1 MTKQEAAIKYITE
14 NYLEFNRLRHDIVS
28 DKLQIRMEA
37 DLESSTTQGAS
48 VQRSKA
54 AVQNGSELWREMTK
68 HDINSIVCHC
78 AQEYDANITSRE
90 VMTALQS
97 DLIPDVHPLREYI
110 NALPAWK
117 PESGDWIDFVASQV
131 RVKNNDNKV
140 SGNNNDNTDN
150 LRPNQY
156 PLGAQGEENTQQP
169 KQLDS
174 TTFQSTPFAHEAH
187 RGPRC
192 SQQHSERLGEAYKND
207 NIDNFRGNQY
217 PCRDEDDLNQQLKQL
232 DSTTYSARNNTAS
245 GEGNNT
251 TPDRPRGLS
260 ERTSCCQTTTL
271 LDRPYGAERPMN
283 LTGEA
288 DLTVSEAHDLTSN
301 SSQRERSEAER
312 LWRVCFK
319 KWFVAMVA
327 SWMKDEVVNHQVL
340 VLIGKQGIFKTTWL
354 EHLIPP
360 HLRAYACKLANS
372 NDLNKDERLRIAEF
386 GLISLDEIDSMNN
399 RELNQLKSVIT
410 ATDVNERAAYA
421 YTKERRV
428 RLASFCAS
436 GNRRDFLTDI
446 TGNRRWLPFEVESIQ
461 NPFYSILPYEQM
473 YAQAWALAQ
482 DPMFSY
488 WFDLDEIEVLEEHN
502 QHFRD
507 ESNEEQLLPILFD
520 VPAEGRGEFMT
531 TAQISE
537 RLVSYGNIKKPMAL
551 SRLGMVL
558 GGIGYRAVTRKIN
571 NTRARGWI
579 VYQRDTEEIN
589 SLKRLLKDG

>member
-14 NYLEFNRLRHDIVS
+14 NYLDFNRLRHDIVA
-28 DKLQIRMEA
+28 DKLQVRVA
-37 DLESSTTQGAS
+37 HSLED
-48 VQRSKA
+48 A
-54 AVQNGSELWREMTK
+54 ALSGYSLEFKGGEYWREMTK

-110 NALPAWK
+110 NALPRYT
-117 PESGDWIDFVASQV
+117 PDQPDWIDFVAQQV
-131 RVKNNDNKV
+131 RVRE
-140 SGNNNDNTDN
+140 T
-150 LRPNQY
+150 
-156 PLGAQGEENTQQP
+156 
-169 KQLDS
+169 
-174 TTFQSTPFAHEAH
+174 
-187 RGPRC
+187 
-192 SQQHSERLGEAYKND
+192 
-207 NIDNFRGNQY
+207 
-217 PCRDEDDLNQQLKQL
+217 
-232 DSTTYSARNNTAS
+232 SA
-245 GEGNNT
+245 
-251 TPDRPRGLS
+251 DRPKGLS
-260 ERTSCCQTTTL
+260 ERTACCQTTML
-271 LDRPYGAERPMN
+271 LDRPYGAERPTN

-288 DLTVSEAHDLTSN
+288 GLTVSEAHGLTSS
-301 SSQRERSEAER
+301 SSQSERSKADR

-461 NPFYSILPYEQM
+461 NPFYTILPYERM

-482 DPMFSY
+482 DPLFSY

-507 ESNEEQLLPILFD
+507 ESNEEQLLDVYFA
-520 VPAEGRGEFMT
+520 VPAEGATNTKFLT
-531 TAQISE
+531 TAEISE
-537 RLVSYGNIKKPMAL
+537 RLIYYGNIKRPLSL
-551 SRLGMVL
+551 SRLGVL
-558 GGIGYRAVTRKIN
+558 LSQKGFLSIRKGSPQ
-571 NTRARGWI
+571 RRGWI
-579 VYQRDTEEIN
+579 VYERDNEEVNADRRIL
-589 SLKRLLKDG
+589 SKT

>member
-14 NYLEFNRLRHDIVS
+14 NYLDYRRLRHDIVA
-28 DKLQIRMEA
+28 DKLQIRM
-37 DLESSTTQGAS
+37 DLEE
-48 VQRSKA
+48 VK
-54 AVQNGSELWREMTK
+54 GSEYWREMTK

-110 NALPAWK
+110 LSLQPYT
-117 PESGDWIDFVASQV
+117 PDQPDWIDWVAKQV
-131 RVKNNDNKV
+131 KV
-140 SGNNNDNTDN
+140 RSG
-150 LRPNQY
+150 
-156 PLGAQGEENTQQP
+156 A
-169 KQLDS
+169 
-174 TTFQSTPFAHEAH
+174 
-187 RGPRC
+187 
-192 SQQHSERLGEAYKND
+192 
-207 NIDNFRGNQY
+207 
-217 PCRDEDDLNQQLKQL
+217 
-232 DSTTYSARNNTAS
+232 
-245 GEGNNT
+245 
-251 TPDRPRGLS
+251 PDRPSGCRSARVPVDGRSAAPVDDAILFSTASTTSDLQQCDPQCSAS
-260 ERTSCCQTTTL
+260 ETI
-271 LDRPYGAERPMN
+271 Y
-283 LTGEA
+283 
-288 DLTVSEAHDLTSN
+288 SE
-301 SSQRERSEAER
+301 QRERSEADR
-312 LWRVCFK
+312 LWRGCFK

-461 NPFYSILPYEQM
+461 NPFYTILPYERM

-482 DPMFSY
+482 DPLFSY
-488 WFDLDEIEVLEEHN
+488 WFDLDEIEVLEQHN

-520 VPAEGRGEFMT
+520 VPAEGKGEFMT

-537 RLVSYGNIKKPMAL
+537 RLVTYGNIKKPMAL

-558 GGIGYRAVTRKIN
+558 GTAGFRAVTRKAGSG
-571 NTRARGWI
+571 RARGWI
-579 VYQRDTEEIN
+579 VYQRDNDEIN
-589 SLKRLLKDG
+589 ALRRLLKDDTSQHDTAIY

>member
-1 MTKQEAAIKYITE
+1 MTKQECAIKYITE
-14 NYLEFNRLRHDIVS
+14 NYLDYRRLRHDIVA
-28 DKLQIRMEA
+28 DKLQIRM
-37 DLESSTTQGAS
+37 DLEETKGERLE
-48 VQRSKA
+48 VKGR
-54 AVQNGSELWREMTK
+54 EYWREMTK
-68 HDINSIVCHC
+68 HDINSIVCQC

-97 DLIPDVHPLREYI
+97 DLIPDVHPLREYV
-110 NALPAWK
+110 LSCREWTEEQP
-117 PESGDWIDFVASQV
+117 DWIDWVAQQV
-131 RVKNNDNKV
+131 TVK
-140 SGNNNDNTDN
+140 
-150 LRPNQY
+150 
-156 PLGAQGEENTQQP
+156 PLGDEAKGDKARGEE
-169 KQLDS
+169 
-174 TTFQSTPFAHEAH
+174 
-187 RGPRC
+187 
-192 SQQHSERLGEAYKND
+192 
-207 NIDNFRGNQY
+207 
-217 PCRDEDDLNQQLKQL
+217 
-232 DSTTYSARNNTAS
+232 
-245 GEGNNT
+245 
-251 TPDRPRGLS
+251 
-260 ERTSCCQTTTL
+260 
-271 LDRPYGAERPMN
+271 
-283 LTGEA
+283 
-288 DLTVSEAHDLTSN
+288 
-301 SSQRERSEAER
+301 
-312 LWRVCFK
+312 LWRTCFK

-327 SWMKDEVVNHQVL
+327 SWMRDEVVNHQVL
-340 VLIGKQGIFKTTWL
+340 VLIGRQGIYKTTWL

-461 NPFYSILPYEQM
+461 NPFYTILPYERM

-482 DPMFSY
+482 DPLFCY
-488 WFDLDEIEVLEEHN
+488 WFELDEIEVLEQHN

-537 RLVSYGNIKKPMAL
+537 RLVTYGNIKKPMAL

-558 GGIGYRAVTRKIN
+558 GAAGYQSTRPKIGGRLI
-571 NTRARGWI
+571 RGWL
-579 VYQRDTEEIN
+579 VYQRDTDEIA
-589 SLKRLLKDG
+589 SLKRLLKE

>member
-14 NYLEFNRLRHDIVS
+14 NYLDYRRLRHDIVS
-28 DKLQIRMEA
+28 DKLQIRM
-37 DLESSTTQGAS
+37 DLDEVKG
-48 VQRSKA
+48 R
-54 AVQNGSELWREMTK
+54 EYWREMTK
-68 HDINSIVCHC
+68 HDINSIVCHA

-97 DLIPDVHPLREYI
+97 DLIPDVHPLREYV
-110 NALPAWK
+110 LSCGEWTEEQP
-117 PESGDWIDFVASQV
+117 DWIDWVASQV
-131 RVKNNDNKV
+131 RVK
-140 SGNNNDNTDN
+140 
-150 LRPNQY
+150 
-156 PLGAQGEENTQQP
+156 PLG
-169 KQLDS
+169 D
-174 TTFQSTPFAHEAH
+174 EAK
-187 RGPRC
+187 GD
-192 SQQHSERLGEAYKND
+192 K
-207 NIDNFRGNQY
+207 
-217 PCRDEDDLNQQLKQL
+217 
-232 DSTTYSARNNTAS
+232 AR
-245 GEGNNT
+245 GEG
-251 TPDRPRGLS
+251 
-260 ERTSCCQTTTL
+260 
-271 LDRPYGAERPMN
+271 
-283 LTGEA
+283 
-288 DLTVSEAHDLTSN
+288 
-301 SSQRERSEAER
+301 
-312 LWRVCFK
+312 LWRGCFK

-446 TGNRRWLPFEVESIQ
+446 TGNRRWLPFEVEEIQ
-461 NPFYSILPYEQM
+461 NPFFTLLPYERM

-482 DPMFSY
+482 DPLFSY

-520 VPAEGRGEFMT
+520 VPAEGKGEFMT

-537 RLVSYGNIKKPMAL
+537 RLVTYGNIKKPMAL

-558 GGIGYRAVTRKIN
+558 GAAGYQSTRPKIGGRLI
-571 NTRARGWI
+571 RGWL
-579 VYQRDTEEIN
+579 VYQRDTDEIA
-589 SLKRLLKDG
+589 SLKRLLKE

>member
-14 NYLEFNRLRHDIVS
+14 NYLDYSRLRHDVIA
-28 DKLQIRMEA
+28 DKLQIRME
-37 DLESSTTQGAS
+37 
-48 VQRSKA
+48 
-54 AVQNGSELWREMTK
+54 NGWREMTK

-97 DLIPDVHPLREYI
+97 DLIPDVHPLREYV
-110 NALPAWK
+110 LSCREWTEEQP
-117 PESGDWIDFVASQV
+117 DWIDWVASQV
-131 RVKNNDNKV
+131 HVVDAN
-140 SGNNNDNTDN
+140 
-150 LRPNQY
+150 
-156 PLGAQGEENTQQP
+156 
-169 KQLDS
+169 
-174 TTFQSTPFAHEAH
+174 
-187 RGPRC
+187 
-192 SQQHSERLGEAYKND
+192 
-207 NIDNFRGNQY
+207 
-217 PCRDEDDLNQQLKQL
+217 
-232 DSTTYSARNNTAS
+232 
-245 GEGNNT
+245 
-251 TPDRPRGLS
+251 
-260 ERTSCCQTTTL
+260 
-271 LDRPYGAERPMN
+271 
-283 LTGEA
+283 A
-288 DLTVSEAHDLTSN
+288 D
-301 SSQRERSEAER
+301 R
-312 LWRVCFK
+312 LWRGCFK

-461 NPFYSILPYEQM
+461 NPFYAIMPYEQM

-482 DPMFSY
+482 DPLFSY

-507 ESNEEQLLPILFD
+507 ESNEEQLLDVYFA
-520 VPAEGRGEFMT
+520 VPAEGASNTKFLT
-531 TAQISE
+531 TAEISE
-537 RLVSYGNIKKPMAL
+537 RLIYYGNIKRPLSL
-551 SRLGMVL
+551 SRLGVL
-558 GGIGYRAVTRKIN
+558 LSQKGFLSIRKGSPQ
-571 NTRARGWI
+571 RRGWI
-579 VYQRDTEEIN
+579 VYERDNEEIN
-589 SLKRLLKDG
+589 AERRMLSKT

>member
-1 MTKQEAAIKYITE
+1 MTKQEAAIKYIRE
-14 NYLEFNRLRHDIVS
+14 NYLDFNRLRHDIVS
-28 DKLQIRMEA
+28 DKLQIRM
-37 DLESSTTQGAS
+37 DLEEVKG
-48 VQRSKA
+48 
-54 AVQNGSELWREMTK
+54 GEYWREMTK

-97 DLIPDVHPLREYI
+97 DLIPDVHPLREYV
-110 NALPAWK
+110 LSCREWTEEQP
-117 PESGDWIDFVASQV
+117 DWIDWVAQQV
-131 RVKNNDNKV
+131 R
-140 SGNNNDNTDN
+140 T
-150 LRPNQY
+150 LPN
-156 PLGAQGEENTQQP
+156 P
-169 KQLDS
+169 
-174 TTFQSTPFAHEAH
+174 PFKGGDKGLPHE
-187 RGPRC
+187 G
-192 SQQHSERLGEAYKND
+192 GD
-207 NIDNFRGNQY
+207 
-217 PCRDEDDLNQQLKQL
+217 
-232 DSTTYSARNNTAS
+232 
-245 GEGNNT
+245 GEG
-251 TPDRPRGLS
+251 L
-260 ERTSCCQTTTL
+260 
-271 LDRPYGAERPMN
+271 
-283 LTGEA
+283 
-288 DLTVSEAHDLTSN
+288 
-301 SSQRERSEAER
+301 
-312 LWRVCFK
+312 LWRTCFK

-461 NPFYSILPYEQM
+461 NPFYTLLPYERM

-482 DPMFSY
+482 DPLFSY

-520 VPAEGRGEFMT
+520 VPAEGKGEFMT

-537 RLVSYGNIKKPMAL
+537 RLVTYGNIKKPMAL

-558 GGIGYRAVTRKIN
+558 GAAGYQSTRPKIGGRLI
-571 NTRARGWI
+571 RGWL
-579 VYQRDTEEIN
+579 VYQRDTDEIA
-589 SLKRLLKDG
+589 SLKRLLKE

>member
-1 MTKQEAAIKYITE
+1 MNKQECAIKYVE
-14 NYLEFNRLRHDIVS
+14 DNYLQFNRLRHDIIA
-28 DKLQIRMEA
+28 DKLQVRCAHPIGDGLEA
-37 DLESSTTQGAS
+37 KGERQE
-48 VQRSKA
+48 Q
-54 AVQNGSELWREMTK
+54 WREMTK
-68 HDINSIVCHC
+68 HDINSIVCHA

-97 DLIPDVHPLREYI
+97 DLIPDVHPLREYV
-110 NALPAWK
+110 LSCGEWTEEQP
-117 PESGDWIDFVASQV
+117 DWIDWVASQV
-131 RVKNNDNKV
+131 RVK
-140 SGNNNDNTDN
+140 
-150 LRPNQY
+150 
-156 PLGAQGEENTQQP
+156 PLG
-169 KQLDS
+169 D
-174 TTFQSTPFAHEAH
+174 EAKGDKA
-187 RGPRC
+187 RG
-192 SQQHSERLGEAYKND
+192 
-207 NIDNFRGNQY
+207 
-217 PCRDEDDLNQQLKQL
+217 
-232 DSTTYSARNNTAS
+232 
-245 GEGNNT
+245 
-251 TPDRPRGLS
+251 
-260 ERTSCCQTTTL
+260 
-271 LDRPYGAERPMN
+271 
-283 LTGEA
+283 
-288 DLTVSEAHDLTSN
+288 
-301 SSQRERSEAER
+301 ER
-312 LWRVCFK
+312 LWRACFK

-461 NPFYSILPYEQM
+461 NPFTTILPYERM

-482 DPMFSY
+482 DPLFSY
-488 WFDLDEIEVLEEHN
+488 WFDLEEIEVLEQHN
-502 QHFRD
+502 QYFRD

-520 VPAEGRGEFMT
+520 VPAEDRGEFMT

-537 RLVSYGNIKKPMAL
+537 RLVTYGNIKKPMAL

-558 GGIGYRAVTRKIN
+558 GTAGFRAVTRKAGSG
-571 NTRARGWI
+571 RARGWI
-579 VYQRDTEEIN
+579 VYQRDNDEIKN
-589 SLKRLLKDG
+589 LRRLLKDETSQLDTAIY

>member
-1 MTKQEAAIKYITE
+1 MTKQECTIRYITE
-14 NYLEFNRLRHDIVS
+14 NYLDFNRLRHDVIA
-28 DKLQIRMEA
+28 DKLQVRCAHNLGEEA
-37 DLESSTTQGAS
+37 KGDEAS
-48 VQRSKA
+48 RQ
-54 AVQNGSELWREMTK
+54 EYWREMTK
-68 HDINSIVCHC
+68 HDINSIVCHA

-110 NALPAWK
+110 NALPRYT
-117 PESGDWIDFVASQV
+117 PDQPDWIDFVASQV
-131 RVKNNDNKV
+131 RVKT
-140 SGNNNDNTDN
+140 SPESATD
-150 LRPNQY
+150 RREAPVDRTR
-156 PLGAQGEENTQQP
+156 GA
-169 KQLDS
+169 
-174 TTFQSTPFAHEAH
+174 
-187 RGPRC
+187 
-192 SQQHSERLGEAYKND
+192 
-207 NIDNFRGNQY
+207 IDRAE
-217 PCRDEDDLNQQLKQL
+217 PCRSASPEDRPTGC
-232 DSTTYSARNNTAS
+232 SVSRESTAS
-245 GEGNNT
+245 IT
-251 TPDRPRGLS
+251 SDLQCSAS
-260 ERTSCCQTTTL
+260 ETI
-271 LDRPYGAERPMN
+271 YK
-283 LTGEA
+283 EA
-288 DLTVSEAHDLTSN
+288 NYSELH
-301 SSQRERSEAER
+301 ERSKADA

-410 ATDVNERAAYA
+410 ASDVNERAAYA

-461 NPFYSILPYEQM
+461 NPFYTTLPYEQM

-488 WFDLDEIEVLEEHN
+488 WFDLAEIEVLEQHN

-520 VPAEGRGEFMT
+520 VPAEGKGEFMT

-537 RLVSYGNIKKPMAL
+537 RLVTYGNIKKPMAL

-558 GGIGYRAVTRKIN
+558 GAHGFAKKMIGAKRL
-571 NTRARGWI
+571 RGWL

-589 SLKRLLKDG
+589 ANKSLYAKY

>member
-14 NYLEFNRLRHDIVS
+14 NYLDYNRLRHDVIA
-28 DKLQIRMEA
+28 DKMQVRDE
-37 DLESSTTQGAS
+37 TG
-48 VQRSKA
+48 
-54 AVQNGSELWREMTK
+54 WREMTK
-68 HDINSIVCHC
+68 HDINSIVCHA

-97 DLIPDVHPLREYI
+97 DLIPDVHPLREYV
-110 NALPAWK
+110 LSCGEWTEEQP
-117 PESGDWIDFVASQV
+117 DWIDLVASQV
-131 RVKNNDNKV
+131 
-140 SGNNNDNTDN
+140 
-150 LRPNQY
+150 
-156 PLGAQGEENTQQP
+156 
-169 KQLDS
+169 
-174 TTFQSTPFAHEAH
+174 H
-187 RGPRC
+187 
-192 SQQHSERLGEAYKND
+192 
-207 NIDNFRGNQY
+207 
-217 PCRDEDDLNQQLKQL
+217 
-232 DSTTYSARNNTAS
+232 
-245 GEGNNT
+245 
-251 TPDRPRGLS
+251 
-260 ERTSCCQTTTL
+260 
-271 LDRPYGAERPMN
+271 
-283 LTGEA
+283 
-288 DLTVSEAHDLTSN
+288 VSESAGE
-301 SSQRERSEAER
+301 SSADR
-312 LWRVCFK
+312 LWRGCFK

-340 VLIGKQGIFKTTWL
+340 VLIGRQGIYKTTWL

-446 TGNRRWLPFEVESIQ
+446 TGNRRWLPFEVEEIQ
-461 NPFYSILPYEQM
+461 NPFFTTLPYERM

-482 DPMFSY
+482 DPLFCY
-488 WFDLDEIEVLEEHN
+488 WFELDEIEVLEEHN

-520 VPAEGRGEFMT
+520 VPAEGKGEFMT

-551 SRLGMVL
+551 GRLGVL
-558 GGIGYRAVTRKIN
+558 MGSMGYRSVTRGN
-571 NTRARGWI
+571 RQARLRGWI
-579 VYQRDTEEIN
+579 VYQRDTEEIAAN
-589 SLKRLLKDG
+589 KKLLAKECVTV

>member
-14 NYLEFNRLRHDIVS
+14 NYLDFNRLRHDIVS
-28 DKLQIRMEA
+28 DKLQIRM
-37 DLESSTTQGAS
+37 DLEEVKG
-48 VQRSKA
+48 
-54 AVQNGSELWREMTK
+54 GEYWREMTK

-97 DLIPDVHPLREYI
+97 DLIPDVHPLREYV
-110 NALPAWK
+110 LSCGEWTEEQP
-117 PESGDWIDFVASQV
+117 DWIDWVAQQV
-131 RVKNNDNKV
+131 TVK
-140 SGNNNDNTDN
+140 
-150 LRPNQY
+150 
-156 PLGAQGEENTQQP
+156 PLG
-169 KQLDS
+169 D
-174 TTFQSTPFAHEAH
+174 EAK
-187 RGPRC
+187 GD
-192 SQQHSERLGEAYKND
+192 K
-207 NIDNFRGNQY
+207 
-217 PCRDEDDLNQQLKQL
+217 
-232 DSTTYSARNNTAS
+232 AR
-245 GEGNNT
+245 GEG
-251 TPDRPRGLS
+251 
-260 ERTSCCQTTTL
+260 
-271 LDRPYGAERPMN
+271 
-283 LTGEA
+283 
-288 DLTVSEAHDLTSN
+288 
-301 SSQRERSEAER
+301 
-312 LWRVCFK
+312 LWRGCFK

-461 NPFYSILPYEQM
+461 NPFYTILPYERM

-482 DPMFSY
+482 DPLFSY
-488 WFDLDEIEVLEEHN
+488 WFDLDEIEVLEQHN

-520 VPAEGRGEFMT
+520 VPAEGKGEFMT

-537 RLVSYGNIKKPMAL
+537 RLVTYGNIKKPMAL

-558 GGIGYRAVTRKIN
+558 GAAGYQSTRPKIGGRLI
-571 NTRARGWI
+571 RGWL
-579 VYQRDTEEIN
+579 VYQRDTDEIA
-589 SLKRLLKDG
+589 SLKRILKE

>member
-1 MTKQEAAIKYITE
+1 MTKQECAIKYITE
-14 NYLEFNRLRHDIVS
+14 NYLDFDRLRHDVIA
-28 DKLQIRMEA
+28 DKLQIRLSSEEA
-37 DLESSTTQGAS
+37 ISLSDKVAMMLSGE
-48 VQRSKA
+48 
-54 AVQNGSELWREMTK
+54 EIDYWRELTK
-68 HDINSIVCHC
+68 HDINSIVCHA

-110 NALPAWK
+110 QSLRPYT
-117 PESGDWIDFVASQV
+117 PEQPDWIDMVASQV
-131 RVKNNDNKV
+131 HVMDASATDRCEAPVDCHSVAVDGRSATPVDLHSKSTASRVSDLQCSV
-140 SGNNNDNTDN
+140 SETNYSKAN
-150 LRPNQY
+150 Y
-156 PLGAQGEENTQQP
+156 
-169 KQLDS
+169 S
-174 TTFQSTPFAHEAH
+174 
-187 RGPRC
+187 
-192 SQQHSERLGEAYKND
+192 SQSERSK
-207 NIDNFRGNQY
+207 
-217 PCRDEDDLNQQLKQL
+217 
-232 DSTTYSARNNTAS
+232 
-245 GEGNNT
+245 
-251 TPDRPRGLS
+251 
-260 ERTSCCQTTTL
+260 
-271 LDRPYGAERPMN
+271 
-283 LTGEA
+283 A
-288 DLTVSEAHDLTSN
+288 D
-301 SSQRERSEAER
+301 R
-312 LWRVCFK
+312 LWRICFK

-340 VLIGKQGIFKTTWL
+340 VLIGRQGIYKTTWL
-354 EHLIPP
+354 EHLLPP

-372 NDLNKDERLRIAEF
+372 SDLNKDERLRIAEF

-410 ATDVNERAAYA
+410 ASDVNERAAYA

-461 NPFYSILPYEQM
+461 NPFFTTLPYELM

-482 DPMFSY
+482 DPRFSY
-488 WFDLDEIEVLEEHN
+488 WFELEEIELLEQHN

-520 VPAEGRGEFMT
+520 IPAEGKGEFLT

-537 RLVSYGNIKKPMAL
+537 RLVTYGNIKKPMAL

-558 GGIGYRAVTRKIN
+558 GAHGFAKKMIGAKRL
-571 NTRARGWI
+571 RGWL

-589 SLKRLLKDG
+589 ANKSLYAKY